1 MQRLDTG
8 INSVLLTRKARASYG
23 VIGMVKY
30 NAEKHFNQDIY
41 EDKFDGQRY
50 ALNQINWLIKKGDN
64 VDPNVPV
71 ASPYTYNI
79 DSKKSIRE
87 WDCTFVISQ
96 SDPAFLPT
104 SAKDSKQSI
113 DSFPV

>member
-1 MQRLDTG
+1 MVVKGLLLDRMQRLDTG

-50 ALNQINWLIKKGDN
+50 ALNQINWLIKK
-64 VDPNVPV
+64 V
-71 ASPYTYNI
+71 SRLT
-79 DSKKSIRE
+79 
-87 WDCTFVISQ
+87 
-96 SDPAFLPT
+96 
-104 SAKDSKQSI
+104 
-113 DSFPV
+113 